1 VALATGSSEVLWQ
14 AEAPNYSPAL
24 YESRRI
30 HATAKDG
37 TKIPMSL
44 LYKKAFSPFRADGS
58 STGAPR
64 PCVLDGYGSYG
75 SCNDPY
81 FSSMK
86 LSLLDR
92 GVVYAIGHIRGGSE
106 MGRQWYEDHGKYL
119 TKINTFDDFAACAQH
134 LHDTGISAPSMLAG
148 VGRSAGGLLIGAT
161 ANRSPHLFK
170 VHARAIRYLQN
181 RRKLLQVV
189 FVKY

>member
-1 VALATGSSEVLWQ
+1 MALATGASEVLWQ
-14 AEAPNYSPAL
+14 AEAPNYTPSL

-30 HATAKDG
+30 QATAKDG
-37 TKIPMSL
+37 TQVPISL
-44 LYKKAFSPFRADGS
+44 LYKKTFSPFGADGKPA
-58 STGAPR
+58 GPPR

-106 MGRQWYEDHGKYL
+106 MGRQWYEDMGKYL
-119 TKINTFDDFAACAQH
+119 TKTNTFDDFAACAQH
-134 LHDTGISAPSMLAG
+134 LHNTGISAQLNLAG

-170 VHARAIRYLQN
+170 VPHPPLRHPL
-181 RRKLLQVV
+181 
-189 FVKY
+189 